1 MIKQYIVPE
10 VESNDEGVMLAMET
24 QYDAGSTIST
34 DIQNIVANSVSLLDQ
49 YVLMQTGEYEYTA
62 LIKNLANK
70 EVETITITR
79 SSANYNNRYS
89 VTRKIGSD
97 FSYSYSNEYY
107 CYSNCGFGRSL
118 DIPAYEGARTY
129 GLTALTVLVFFMV
142 VFKGAL
148 FKCLE
153 NRKR

>member
-1 MIKQYIVPE
+1 MITQYIPVEEVPADDGIMLLS
-10 VESNDEGVMLAMET
+10 VEQSTD
-24 QYDAGSTIST
+24 YGSISA
-34 DIQNIVANSVSLLDQ
+34 DIQNLVANSVSVLDL

-70 EVETITITR
+70 EVEEITVTR
-79 SSANYNNRYS
+79 GNSNYNTKYTVSRKIVSDFDYS
-89 VTRKIGSD
+89 V
-97 FSYSYSNEYY
+97 SNEYY
-107 CYSNCGFGRSL
+107 VYSNCGVGKSL